1 MALFGLRIIRLAPK
15 VRMYAGEVLRQ
26 AGLVVT
32 GSTLVIV
39 FVTFLAG
46 QSCGLESSFLARAL
60 STPTLGPA
68 ASFGC
73 AVVYVVP
80 FLFGFVL
87 AAKVGCGFVAEI
99 GAMRVRDEVDALD
112 VLGTPSMVYLV
123 AVRMVA
129 AMLTLPFIFMLA
141 IGSAELG
148 VYLQSLGRFHDV
160 SLGEFAV
167 YHFSFYKPRDLML
180 SLLQGLTISAV
191 VMVTSLYYGYSVRG
205 GPVEVGVATARSMAT
220 NLVLVTTI
228 NGVFIVLF
236 LLTPRLPIA

>member
-1 MALFGLRIIRLAPK
+1 
-15 VRMYAGEVLRQ
+15 
-26 AGLVVT
+26 
-32 GSTLVIV
+32 
-39 FVTFLAG
+39 
-46 QSCGLESSFLARAL
+46 
-60 STPTLGPA
+60 
-68 ASFGC
+68 
-73 AVVYVVP
+73 
-80 FLFGFVL
+80 
-87 AAKVGCGFVAEI
+87 
-99 GAMRVRDEVDALD
+99 
-112 VLGTPSMVYLV
+112 
-123 AVRMVA
+123 
-129 AMLTLPFIFMLA
+129 
-141 IGSAELG
+141 